1 MPTIVKK
8 YIGNSEIIF
17 NLDYD
22 KVLKPYYDYIIDLF
36 EKHISNDLSV
46 NFVFS
51 LPRYYPE
58 NNKKTIHVGIQY
70 EHTLVKSNGRD
81 SFGFGSGKIPMGSTN
96 QNYLVR
102 IQGYEDLSK
111 YDLVVEYSHLNYLN
125 IQSSGNY
132 EDYLKKTFV
141 VSPLI
146 FENLTTTGRS
156 FPRKNGI
163 ITTFIN
169 TEEPRRRQLLDKA
182 AEKNLDVCNFSG
194 FWTKDN
200 IRDLYGNTKILL
212 NIRQTN
218 HHDTLEEL
226 RILPA
231 LMNGCLVVCENCP
244 LKNEV
249 LYKDF
254 IIWADYGDILEK
266 AKQTM
271 ENYDDIWYETFIKNN
286 FNSKVKEMQK
296 RNEENVIKAISG
308 IKND

>member
-1 MPTIVKK
+1 MNIIKKFVK
-8 YIGNSEIIF
+8 NSEIIF
-17 NLDYD
+17 NPNYD
-22 KVLKPYYDYIIDLF
+22 KTLKPYHEYTINLF
-36 EKHISNDLSV
+36 EKQIPSDLSV

-51 LPRYYPE
+51 LPGYLPE

-70 EHTLVKSNGRD
+70 EHTLVKSNGRG
-81 SFGFGSGKIPMGSTN
+81 SFGFKFGKIPINSTD

-102 IQGYEDLSK
+102 IQGYEDLCK
-111 YDLVVEYSHLNYLN
+111 YDLVVEYSNLNYLN

-146 FENLTTTGRS
+146 FENLATTGRN

-169 TEEPRRRQLLDKA
+169 TDESRRKILLDKA
-182 AEKNLDVCNFSG
+182 VEKNLVVCNQSG
-194 FWTKDN
+194 FWTKDD
-200 IRDLYGNTKILL
+200 IRDLYRNTKILV
-212 NIRQTN
+212 NIRQTD

-244 LKNEV
+244 LKEEV
-249 LYKDF
+249 FYKDF
-254 IIWADYGDILEK
+254 IIWADYEDILEK
-266 AKQTM
+266 AGKTM
-271 ENYDDIWYETFIKNN
+271 ENYDDIWHEIFIKNN
-286 FNSKVKEMQK
+286 FNSKVCEMQK
-296 RNEENVIKAISG
+296 RNEENVAKAISG